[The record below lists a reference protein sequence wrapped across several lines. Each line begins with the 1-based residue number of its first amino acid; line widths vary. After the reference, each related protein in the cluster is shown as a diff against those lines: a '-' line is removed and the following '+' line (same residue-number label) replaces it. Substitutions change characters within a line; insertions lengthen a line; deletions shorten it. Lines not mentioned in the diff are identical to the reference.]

1 MKKMF
6 KVIKIIDD
14 TTLIINAGS
23 INNIKVGD
31 VMEIHGKSENIY
43 DPETNENLGKI
54 DIVKDS
60 LKITK
65 VYEKMCVCE
74 TSYVSNYFSS
84 LLSSPLFASTQR
96 KLDVEPTEIS
106 GTGDKTIR
114 IGDEAILIKT
124 PPKNEDIE
132 KIEEISAE
140 KSNIES

>member
-1 MKKMF
+1 MKKKY

-23 INNIKVGD
+23 VNDIEVGD
-31 VMEIHGKSENIY
+31 EMEIHGKSENIY

-54 DIVKDS
+54 DIIKDR

-65 VYEKMCVCE
+65 VYEKMCICE

-84 LLSSPLFASTQR
+84 LLSNPLFASTQR

-106 GTGDKTIR
+106 GTADKTIR
-114 IGDEAILIKT
+114 IGDEAILIKKSQ
-124 PPKNEDIE
+124 KNEIIE
-132 KIEEISAE
+132 KIEEISE
-140 KSNIES
+140 ENK

>member
-1 MKKMF
+1 MIKKF

-23 INNIKVGD
+23 KNNIEVGD
-31 VMEIHGKSENIY
+31 IIEIHGKSESIY
-43 DPETNENLGKI
+43 DPETNEDLGKI
-54 DIVKDS
+54 DIIKDS

-74 TSYVSNYFSS
+74 TSYVSNYFSA
-84 LLSSPLFASTQR
+84 LLSNPLFASTRR

-106 GTGDKTIR
+106 GKEDKTIR

-124 PPKNEDIE
+124 LQKNEDKE
-132 KIEEISAE
+132 QNKRD
-140 KSNIES
+140 K